1 MFIVKM
7 EDCSTNPILLNHMKL
22 KVQLQEMVE
31 AGVHLGHRRRQ
42 SNPKMLPYIY
52 TEKDDFQIIDL
63 FQTYCYLNK
72 ACKFLFDACSRGQ
85 RILFVGTKK
94 HIDKCIEETANDC
107 NCWYINKRWLG
118 GFLTNW
124 STMKKSI
131 FKLKELGPTDNQ
143 KTLRTKRQEARLQKY
158 LGGVQTMKTLPNIVV
173 IIGQQK
179 EMNAVRECQK
189 LKIPSITIVD
199 TNCDPNLTDLFIPAN
214 DDSLSSVNFIL
225 NKLSEAIKQ
234 GQKKF
239 QFKKSHQL
247 KNQPR
252 RSKQIKT
259 K

>member
-1 MFIVKM
+1 MLSLM
-7 EDCSTNPILLNHMKL
+7 NRKL
-22 KVQLQEMVE
+22 KVQLQEMFD

-52 TEKDDFQIIDL
+52 TEKDNFQIIDL

-85 RILFVGTKK
+85 RVLFVGTKK

-131 FKLKELGPTDNQ
+131 FKLNKNEPQ
-143 KTLRTKRQEARLQKY
+143 KTLRIKRQEARLQKY
-158 LGGVQTMKTLPNIVV
+158 LGGVQTMKTPPNIVV
-173 IIGQQK
+173 IIGQKK

-189 LKIPSITIVD
+189 LKIPSISIVD

-225 NKLSEAIKQ
+225 NKLSEAIKK
-234 GQKKF
+234 GHKKF
-239 QFKKSHQL
+239 QFKKSQQL
-247 KNQPR
+247 KNKVFE
-252 RSKQIKT
+252 RSENPNI
-259 K
+259 